1 MSGSSSATRDRC
13 APEPDNRRSAR
24 ATPTARLNDLQ
35 LTERPIRITKK
46 LVDDTLAQ
54 FEGILE
60 RAPLETRVATVRDLF
75 ERVDF
80 DSRHRSDAV
89 SVWLRR

>member
-1 MSGSSSATRDRC
+1 MSGSSSATSDRC
-13 APEPDNRRSAR
+13 APEPDNPPSAR

-35 LTERPIRITKK
+35 LTERPTRITKK

-60 RAPLETRVATVRDLF
+60 RAPLETRVASVRDLF
-75 ERVDF
+75 ERVDV

-89 SVWLRR
+89 SEWLRR